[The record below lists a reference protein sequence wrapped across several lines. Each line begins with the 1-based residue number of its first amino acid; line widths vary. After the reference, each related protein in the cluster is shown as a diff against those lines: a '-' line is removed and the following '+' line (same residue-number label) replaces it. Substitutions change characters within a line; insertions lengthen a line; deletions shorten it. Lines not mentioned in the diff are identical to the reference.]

1 MVTTMNRLNCSLL
14 MLATFMF
21 AAGESVADEKRGF
34 AVNFGIGV
42 SQVMDKDGTE
52 EFKGNALGYSIG
64 GEYRIGRNFAFGAGV
79 FGLGAPDD
87 DFNGENT
94 KIEVKGGD
102 LSMRFIM
109 PVSDGIEFFGLVGH
123 AWYTADLEPG
133 GNNGPF
139 GDTAVQFGFG
149 MDLGSGDLAFRLAG
163 RYFDGSKDEAGA
175 LVTAGFNYR
184 F

>member
-1 MVTTMNRLNCSLL
+1 MVNAMNRLKLSLVL
-14 MLATFMF
+14 LVAVLF

-34 AVNFGIGV
+34 GVNFGVGV
-42 SQVMDKDGTE
+42 SQIQDKDGTDK
-52 EFKGNALGYSIG
+52 FKGNAFGYSIG

-79 FGLGAPDD
+79 FGLGRADD
-87 DFNGENT
+87 EFNGENT
-94 KIEVKGGD
+94 EIEVKGGD

-109 PVSDGIEFFGLVGH
+109 PVSDAIEFFGLVGH
-123 AWYTADLEPG
+123 AWYKADLEPG
-133 GNNGPF
+133 GSNGPL

-149 MDLGSGDLAFRLAG
+149 MDIGSGDMAFRLAG

>member
-1 MVTTMNRLNCSLL
+1 MVNTMNRLNCSMVLL
-14 MLATFMF
+14 VAMLF
-21 AAGESVADEKRGF
+21 AASESVADEKRGF
-34 AVNFGIGV
+34 AVNFGVGA
-42 SQVMDKDGTE
+42 SQIMDKDGTE
-52 EFKGNALGYSIG
+52 EFKGDAFGYSIG
-64 GEYRIGRNFAFGAGV
+64 GEYRMGRNFAFGAGV
-79 FGLGAPDD
+79 FGLGSADD
-87 DFNGENT
+87 DFNGENVE
-94 KIEVKGGD
+94 IEVKGGD

-109 PVSDGIEFFGLVGH
+109 PAGDAIEFFGLVGH

-149 MDLGSGDLAFRLAG
+149 MDIGSGDLAFRLVG
-163 RYFDGSKDEAGA
+163 RYFDGSKDEAAA

>member
-1 MVTTMNRLNCSLL
+1 MVNAMNRMNLSLL
-14 MLATFMF
+14 MLVILLFS
-21 AAGESVADEKRGF
+21 AGESVADEKRGF
-34 AVNFGIGV
+34 AVNFGVGI
-42 SQVMDKDGTE
+42 SQIMDKDGDDK
-52 EFKGNALGYSIG
+52 FKGNALGYSIG

-79 FGLGAPDD
+79 FGLGTADD
-87 DFNGENT
+87 EFDGVDTE
-94 KIEVKGGD
+94 IEVKGGD

-109 PVSDGIEFFGLVGH
+109 PVSDAIEFYGLVGH
-123 AWYTADLEPG
+123 AWYSADLEPG
-133 GNNGPF
+133 GNNGPL

-149 MDLGSGDLAFRLAG
+149 VDMGSGNLAFRLAG